1 MKSSSRYTVSF
12 MFFIIEDLRERL
24 DKLKDKYG
32 YLSESQLFEDNFEI
46 VIECLEQNELR
57 KNLIF
62 CGIGM
67 SN

>member
-62 CGIGM
+62 CVGE
-67 SN
+67 